1 MSSRSKAILALTAIL
16 LATLAC
22 SRAGEILTPEEATAR
37 VEATREAVLTPD
49 VAEDALYGVNSTV
62 EFIGEQYLIPLQS
75 EPGSGFV
82 AESHVPRGDI
92 GIVLGSELVDGV
104 VWYFVDSSAGQGW
117 IVEASLQAAEAAEST
132 GPQVGDTV
140 YLVGLG
146 YLINL
151 ADQPGSNRIAA
162 NQERGVAV
170 VVLAIT
176 QFEGEVWYL
185 VDAPTGE
192 GWVRTDNISV
202 ETP

>member
-16 LATLAC
+16 MATLAC
-22 SRAGEILTPEEATAR
+22 SRAGEILTPAEATAR
-37 VEATREAVLTPD
+37 VEATQAAVLTPE
-49 VAEDALYGVNSTV
+49 VAEDALFEVNSSV

-75 EPGSGFV
+75 EPGTGV
-82 AESHVPRGDI
+82 ADSHVPRGEV
-92 GIVLGSELVDGV
+92 GIVLGSELVEGE

-117 IVEASLQAAEAAEST
+117 IQEASLQQAEAAEAT
-132 GPQVGDTV
+132 GPQVGDSV
-140 YLVGLG
+140 YLIGTG

-151 ADQPGSNRIAA
+151 VDQPGSLLIAA

-170 VVLAIT
+170 VILAIT

-192 GWVRTDNISV
+192 GWIGSENIST
-202 ETP
+202 EAP